1 MTVTATATEATQ
13 TFTVKVATGTGV
25 EKEETIT
32 VSSLYDS
39 VQKVTITKTVKDIA
53 TSNSWENSKQYNSIA
68 LDDNVTVTI
77 TGGQNSGKYYD
88 SGNEWRTYQN
98 ESPKITIS
106 STTKKIISVKITYA
120 IKNTGI
126 LVDSNNNNITSDTV
140 VTVNANSVEFSVG
153 NTSTAMNGQVKITAF
168 EVIYEA

>member
-1 MTVTATATEATQ
+1 MQLQ
-13 TFTVKVATGTGV
+13 TLGR
-25 EKEETIT
+25 I
-32 VSSLYDS
+32 
-39 VQKVTITKTVKDIA
+39 
-53 TSNSWENSKQYNSIA
+53 
-68 LDDNVTVTI
+68 
-77 TGGQNSGKYYD
+77 QN
-88 SGNEWRTYQN
+88 N
-98 ESPKITIS
+98 IS